1 MSAMQL
7 LPLPSVPAKSESFAQ
22 AGNNSSRPTET
33 QSSFQSVLER
43 VEKESAH
50 NTERGRARPRMNGGD
65 ASGRIS
71 EEKSDE
77 RTSVRGDEMGVGLAG
92 AESTAVTV
100 DTAEA
105 GQDVLAE
112 ELVRAATSDAGRAS
126 AADAVAMNLT
136 PGSATAHGPLSA
148 ELDSTMASVLD
159 ARSLLGPEF
168 AGEPGQHG
176 EIVTPAADMTAEV
189 ATEPLPPS
197 AEGVRPGSDAVESLL
212 KATQTGQ
219 ASESVRTSQLDGEAV
234 PSVRAGDAA
243 DAVAAGA
250 RGTAEDAMRAAAAA
264 GSGERSGS
272 AQGVFIA
279 GEADADA
286 EVAPSSDEGSGGQS
300 VVSAAPGQQAR
311 NAGTGHGDARGDA
324 DGHTGADAG
333 SDRTDGAT
341 FNAASNTAGS
351 DVFAGGDMVGLQAP
365 GAVDSAGDVAG
376 GGVSDRSSLVSQLA
390 EPLQELIETMTRE
403 RGPGQTEQVSIRLRP
418 EFLGEVLLRV
428 SVDPAG
434 TVNARFVADNPL
446 VRAMIEQ
453 DIGQLQATLDEHGLV
468 LGEASVDA
476 GSSSWADG
484 DAGELPQGMS
494 AYSESGGDDAPATAG
509 VSGADEGHGG
519 VVTSEDGTMTIDIRV

>member
-22 AGNNSSRPTET
+22 AGSHSSRPPET

-43 VEKESAH
+43 VGKEGAGRP
-50 NTERGRARPRMNGGD
+50 ERGPARPRINGGD
-65 ASGRIS
+65 KSRRIS
-71 EEKSDE
+71 DEKSDE

-92 AESTAVTV
+92 AESTAVTG

-105 GQDVLAE
+105 GQE
-112 ELVRAATSDAGRAS
+112 ELVLVAPSDAGRAA
-126 AADAVAMNLT
+126 AADAVVMNVT
-136 PGSATAHGPLSA
+136 PDSGTAHGRLSA
-148 ELDSTMASVLD
+148 ELDLTMASVSD
-159 ARSLLGPEF
+159 APSLTGPEL
-168 AGEPGQHG
+168 AGGAGQHSKM
-176 EIVTPAADMTAEV
+176 VTPAADMTAEI

-197 AEGVRPGSDAVESLL
+197 AEGIRSGSDLVESLL

-219 ASESVRTSQLDGEAV
+219 ASESVGKSQLNGEAV

-250 RGTAEDAMRAAAAA
+250 RATAEDAARAAAAA

-272 AQGVFIA
+272 AQGAFVA
-279 GEADADA
+279 GEADADSEA
-286 EVAPSSDEGSGGQS
+286 APSSDEGSGGQS

-311 NAGTGHGDARGDA
+311 NAGAGYGDARRDA
-324 DGHTGADAG
+324 DGQTGTNVVP
-333 SDRTDGAT
+333 DRSDGAT

-351 DVFAGGDMVGLQAP
+351 DVSGGGDMVGLQSP
-365 GAVDSAGDVAG
+365 GTVDSAGDVAG
-376 GGVSDRSSLVSQLA
+376 SGASDRSSLVSQLA

-403 RGPGQTEQVSIRLRP
+403 RGPAQTEQVSIRLRP
-418 EFLGEVLLRV
+418 QFLGEVLLRV
-428 SVDPAG
+428 SVDAAG
-434 TVNARFVADNPL
+434 TVNARFVVDNPV

-484 DAGELPQGMS
+484 DAGEFPQGMP
-494 AYSESGGDDAPATAG
+494 AYSKSGGDDAPATAG

-519 VVTSEDGTMTIDIRV
+519 IVTSEDGTMTIDIRV